1 MCFCSLVCNLDPL
14 LKTISFGRNN
24 YGQIGNGTNHNQM
37 IPMKV
42 TELESH
48 YVTAIACGSSHSLAL
63 TSDGSVWAWGNNS
76 QGNVL

>member
-1 MCFCSLVCNLDPL
+1 
-14 LKTISFGRNN
+14 
-24 YGQIGNGTNHNQM
+24 M